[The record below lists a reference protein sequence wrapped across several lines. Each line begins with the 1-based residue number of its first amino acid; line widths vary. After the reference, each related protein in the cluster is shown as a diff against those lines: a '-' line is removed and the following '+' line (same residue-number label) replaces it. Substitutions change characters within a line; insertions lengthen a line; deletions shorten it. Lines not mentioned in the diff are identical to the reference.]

1 MVMPTIAKRQ
11 RLTEEWIPSPAERE
25 FAEAHGADV
34 DGEADSFRD
43 YHLARGSLMADW
55 SAAWRTW
62 IRASVR
68 YGRATGQR
76 RLPLF
81 SVVPQA
87 DDPYGALAWAHGLR
101 DAKPDK
107 MPDGA
112 VAMCV
117 GGYDAAATAVECCQT
132 VGLAP
137 DWRGSLDAIA
147 DWLRAGIEPEAIVE
161 AVRSL
166 AGRARKPEAWGYYAA
181 RVLERRSA
189 A

>member
-1 MVMPTIAKRQ
+1 MGMPTIAKRQ
-11 RLTEEWIPSPAERE
+11 RLSEEWLPSADERD
-25 FAEAHGADV
+25 FGEANGADV

-62 IRASVR
+62 IRTSVR

-81 SVVPQA
+81 SVVPPS
-87 DDPYGALAWAHGLR
+87 DDAYGARTWAGRLH
-101 DAKPDK
+101 DAKSDR
-107 MPDGA
+107 MPDGT

-117 GGYDAAATAVECCQT
+117 GGYDAAATAVECCQA
-132 VGLAP
+132 VGLPP

-147 DWLRAGIEPEAIVE
+147 DWLRAGVGPDAIVE
-161 AVRSL
+161 AIRSC
-166 AGRARKPEAWGYYAA
+166 AGRARKPDAWGYYAA
-181 RVLERRSA
+181 KVMERRA